1 MKILLI
7 DNYDSF
13 TFNLLHQLQLAGAE
27 CVVVRNDDPDF
38 NWKAPEVDAAVL
50 SPGPCTPKEA
60 GWLLDFVAFHV
71 EKLPMLGICL
81 GHQAIGMHFG
91 ASLVRAPK
99 PMHGKV
105 SKITTKLDPWFA
117 KIPRQ
122 LEVMRYHS
130 LVLQDLPEELLPLAH
145 SKDGCL
151 MAFRHRQWPLY
162 GLQFHPES
170 VLTPSGQELIT
181 AFLELNVLSLPT
193 AAGH

>member
-1 MKILLI
+1 MKVLLI

-13 TFNLLHQLQLAGAE
+13 TFNLLHQLQLAGAN

-38 NWKAPEVDAAVL
+38 NWKAPDVDAAVL

-60 GWLLDFVAFHV
+60 GWLLDFIAYHA
-71 EKLPMLGICL
+71 ETLPMLGICL

-105 SKITTKLDPWFA
+105 SKITTKADPWFE
-117 KIPRQ
+117 KTGKH

-130 LVLQDLPEELLPLAH
+130 LVLEDLPTDLLPLAN

-151 MAFRHRQWPLY
+151 MAFKHKTLPLF

-170 VLTPSGQELIT
+170 VLTPSGQQLIET
-181 AFLELNVLSLPT
+181 FLRHNVLSLRPI
-193 AAGH
+193 APQ

>member
-1 MKILLI
+1 MKVLLI

-27 CVVVRNDDPDF
+27 CIVVRNDDPNFD
-38 NWKAPEVDAAVL
+38 WKTPGVDAAVL

-60 GWLLDFVAFHV
+60 GWLLDFIAFHA
-71 EKLPMLGICL
+71 ETLPMLGICL

-91 ASLVRAPK
+91 AQLVQAPK

-105 SKITTKLDPWFA
+105 SKITTKVDPWFA
-117 KIPRQ
+117 TTGRY

-130 LVLQDLPEELLPLAH
+130 LVLQALPEELLPLAH

-151 MAFRHRQWPLY
+151 MAFRHKTLPLM

-170 VLTPSGQELIT
+170 VLTPSGQQLIA
-181 AFLELNVLSLPT
+181 AFVEHNVLSLNT
-193 AAGH
+193 AKGR